1 MQVLLINTN
10 YSWNKGSAAQVSST
24 VGVLKQ
30 YIPDLTFTLISEAY
44 ELDYPPCK
52 ASNIHIVGSPMGKI
66 FSKKAYV
73 RRLMVLSNEVLRSA
87 LWYALSKAKI
97 KSDFLLSDEV
107 LKEYKKSDL
116 VLDLSGDTLS
126 DHGANALYSIFHTLI
141 GVFLKKKVAV
151 YSQSIGPFRRLNEPL
166 VRCCLNKVDLIA
178 VREKE
183 SVAIIEKMHLTNSKI
198 MLMPDVAFLLNP
210 IRKQKVAEILAQ
222 EKYEKP
228 SGILIGIGPNELM
241 DKHFRAHEGTYVDL
255 MAQVADYL
263 IEKLDANILLISH
276 VIIPDGY
283 MSNDDRTIADRIY
296 SKAKNKNRIKLLL
309 ADYSPEEL
317 KGIIGICDLFIGARM
332 HSNIAALSMSVPTVV
347 IGWSHKYSGI
357 MNMLNQQDY
366 FCSINALT
374 YPKLVSMIDG
384 AWANRAKIQR
394 DLQARKPQI
403 DESIIASV
411 VEIKK
416 LLG

>member
-1 MQVLLINTN
+1 
-10 YSWNKGSAAQVSST
+10 
-24 VGVLKQ
+24 
-30 YIPDLTFTLISEAY
+30 
-44 ELDYPPCK
+44 
-52 ASNIHIVGSPMGKI
+52 
-66 FSKKAYV
+66 
-73 RRLMVLSNEVLRSA
+73 MV
-87 LWYALSKAKI
+87 I
-97 KSDFLLSDEV
+97 
-107 LKEYKKSDL
+107 
-116 VLDLSGDTLS
+116 
-126 DHGANALYSIFHTLI
+126 
-141 GVFLKKKVAV
+141 
-151 YSQSIGPFRRLNEPL
+151 
-166 VRCCLNKVDLIA
+166 
-178 VREKE
+178 
-183 SVAIIEKMHLTNSKI
+183 
-198 MLMPDVAFLLNP
+198 
-210 IRKQKVAEILAQ
+210 
-222 EKYEKP
+222 
-228 SGILIGIGPNELM
+228 M